1 MDFGSA
7 LNASGDFWAT
17 VGCAGALDGGGR
29 DCLQADGLGALDT
42 ALKAGGDCLR
52 INGLGALAASLKA
65 GGDCL
70 WADVLGSLAAL
81 VLALG
86 T

>member
-42 ALKAGGDCLR
+42 ALKAGGDCL
-52 INGLGALAASLKA
+52 
-65 GGDCL
+65 

>member
-7 LNASGDFWAT
+7 LNASGDFRAT

-42 ALKAGGDCLR
+42 ALKAGGDCL
-52 INGLGALAASLKA
+52 
-65 GGDCL
+65 

>member
-29 DCLQADGLGALDT
+29 DCLQADGLGALE
-42 ALKAGGDCLR
+42 KFKSSSEQSC
-52 INGLGALAASLKA
+52 
-65 GGDCL
+65 
-70 WADVLGSLAAL
+70 
-81 VLALG
+81 
-86 T
+86 